1 MKTKDKKY
9 SNENK
14 SAFLLGLK
22 NGIPIG
28 LGYLAVSF
36 SLGIAAKTAGITPI
50 QGFVVSLLCM
60 ASAGEYVGFLS
71 IAAGAAY
78 IEIAVATLVANARYL
93 LMSTAMSQRMKPE
106 LSLKH
111 RLLMAFGI
119 TDELFGIAIARPGY
133 LNPYYSY
140 GSFLT
145 AAFPWAL
152 GTSLG
157 IIAGNM
163 LPLRLVSAFSVAL
176 YGMFLAVIIPPAR
189 KDKII
194 AGLIVICFGASYAGT
209 VLPVLKDMTDGT
221 RTIILTVVI
230 SALAALLFPRK
241 MENEMKEQS
250 DTDAK
255 EQESVPDSL
264 TKMNE
269 IENSQR
275 SVVKEAEE

>member
-1 MKTKDKKY
+1 MTKDTKPTKD
-9 SNENK
+9 NLIIFK
-14 SAFLLGLK
+14 QGLK
-22 NGIPIG
+22 DGIPIG

-36 SLGIAAKTAGITPI
+36 SLGIAAKTAGLTPM

-78 IEIAVATLVANARYL
+78 IEIAMATLIANARYL
-93 LMSTAMSQRMKPE
+93 LMSTAMSQRMESK
-106 LSLKH
+106 LSIKH
-111 RLLMAFGI
+111 RILMAFGI

-140 GSFLT
+140 GAFITS
-145 AAFPWAL
+145 AFPWAL

-163 LPLRLVSAFSVAL
+163 LPARLVSAFSVAL
-176 YGMFLAVIIPPAR
+176 YGMFLAVIIPPAK

-194 AGLIVICFGASYAGT
+194 AGLIIICFGASYVAT
-209 VLPVLKDMTDGT
+209 QLPILKDFTDGT

-230 SALAALLFPRK
+230 ASLAAILFP
-241 MENEMKEQS
+241 KEV
-250 DTDAK
+250 TD
-255 EQESVPDSL
+255 EETQEETS
-264 TKMNE
+264 
-269 IENSQR
+269 
-275 SVVKEAEE
+275 

>member
-1 MKTKDKKY
+1 MTKDAKQIK
-9 SNENK
+9 NNLIIFK
-14 SAFLLGLK
+14 QGLK
-22 NGIPIG
+22 DGIPIG

-36 SLGIAAKTAGITPI
+36 SLGIAAKTAGLTPL

-78 IEIAVATLVANARYL
+78 IEIAIATLIANARYL
-93 LMSTAMSQRMKPE
+93 LMSTAMSQRMESK
-106 LSLKH
+106 LTIKH
-111 RLLMAFGI
+111 RILMAFGI

-140 GSFLT
+140 GAFITS
-145 AAFPWAL
+145 AFPWAL

-163 LPLRLVSAFSVAL
+163 LPARLVSAFSVAL
-176 YGMFLAVIIPPAR
+176 YGMFLAVIIPPAK

-194 AGLIVICFGASYAGT
+194 AGLIIICFGASYAAT
-209 VLPVLKDMTDGT
+209 QLPILKDFTDGT

-230 SALAALLFPRK
+230 ASLAAILFP
-241 MENEMKEQS
+241 KEV
-250 DTDAK
+250 TDEK
-255 EQESVPDSL
+255 TQEETS
-264 TKMNE
+264 
-269 IENSQR
+269 
-275 SVVKEAEE
+275 

>member
-1 MKTKDKKY
+1 MMKNTNQPK
-9 SNENK
+9 EN
-14 SAFLLGLK
+14 SIVFRQGLK
-22 NGIPIG
+22 DGIPIG

-36 SLGIAAKTAGITPI
+36 SLGIAAKSAGLTPI

-78 IEIAVATLVANARYL
+78 IEIAIATLIANARYL
-93 LMSTAMSQRMKPE
+93 LMSTAMSQRMDSK
-106 LSLKH
+106 LSIKH
-111 RLLMAFGI
+111 RILMAFGI
-119 TDELFGIAIARPGY
+119 TDELFGIAIARPGH

-140 GSFLT
+140 GAFITS
-145 AAFPWAL
+145 AFPWAL

-176 YGMFLAVIIPPAR
+176 YGMFLAVIIPPAK

-194 AGLIVICFGASYAGT
+194 AGLIIICFATSYAAT
-209 VLPVLKDMTDGT
+209 LLPILKDMTDGT

-230 SALAALLFPRK
+230 ASLAAILFPRETAGAEIQE
-241 MENEMKEQS
+241 EN
-250 DTDAK
+250 T
-255 EQESVPDSL
+255 
-264 TKMNE
+264 
-269 IENSQR
+269 
-275 SVVKEAEE
+275 

>member
-1 MKTKDKKY
+1 MTKDT
-9 SNENK
+9 K
-14 SAFLLGLK
+14 STKDNLIIFKQGLK
-22 NGIPIG
+22 DGIPIG

-36 SLGIAAKTAGITPI
+36 SLGIAAKTAGLTPM

-78 IEIAVATLVANARYL
+78 IEIAMATLIANARYL
-93 LMSTAMSQRMKPE
+93 LMSTAMSQRMESK
-106 LSLKH
+106 LSIKH
-111 RLLMAFGI
+111 RILMAFGI

-140 GSFLT
+140 GAFITS
-145 AAFPWAL
+145 AFPWAL

-163 LPLRLVSAFSVAL
+163 LPARLVSAFSVAL
-176 YGMFLAVIIPPAR
+176 YGMFLAVIIPPAK

-194 AGLIVICFGASYAGT
+194 AGLIIICFGASYVAT
-209 VLPVLKDMTDGT
+209 QLPILKDFTDGT

-230 SALAALLFPRK
+230 ASLAAILFP
-241 MENEMKEQS
+241 KEV
-250 DTDAK
+250 TD
-255 EQESVPDSL
+255 EETQEETS
-264 TKMNE
+264 
-269 IENSQR
+269 
-275 SVVKEAEE
+275 